1 MKTVNI
7 NLTSEQAKMVDK
19 TTKTYGFANRSEFV
33 RAVLRLI
40 KIDQSLVK
48 KAAIVPFEIPQKT
61 LTLEEIKE
69 KAVPILKKNDVE
81 FAGIFGSYARGDA
94 KPESDIDLLVEFADE
109 AKVSLLDVIG
119 IENELSDLLG
129 KKVQLVTAGGVHPYI
144 KDSIEK
150 DLIVLYGQRPNLH

>member
-7 NLTSEQAKMVDK
+7 SLTDEQAKMIDK

-40 KIDQSLVK
+40 KTDKSLLE
-48 KAAIVPFEIPQKT
+48 KAATTPFETAKI
-61 LTLEEIKE
+61 LSLEEIKT
-69 KAVPILKKNDVE
+69 KAVPILKKNGVE
-81 FAGIFGSYARGDA
+81 FAGLFGSYARGEARPD
-94 KPESDIDLLVEFADE
+94 SDIDFLVKFADK

-129 KKVQLVTAGGVHPYI
+129 KKTQLVTSDGVHPYI
-144 KDSIEK
+144 KDSVEK
-150 DLIVLYGQRPNLH
+150 DLKIIYG